1 MYLYQRYKPVTCFGY
16 LTGYSQAVHMIVK
29 KDKILQLVRVNNQ
42 LDAFFDV
49 FISLLYMFRA
59 N

>member
-1 MYLYQRYKPVTCFGY
+1 
-16 LTGYSQAVHMIVK
+16 MIVK